1 MISPNKLERSAVQRK
16 IEDLLSQPARK
27 LHLGCGRKYIPG
39 FFHVDAYGHPNV
51 DVQGP
56 VEKLDF
62 APDCSID
69 LIYAAHVLEHFGRHE
84 VDGVLKEWNR
94 VLKPGG
100 VLRLSVPDYV
110 ACAKLLI
117 DGRLG
122 RGIDEILG
130 LMVGGQRDAH
140 DYHKMIFDEPSL
152 IARLKAA
159 GFSSTRH
166 WDWRT
171 TEHAGVDD
179 YSQAYLPHM
188 DKEKGTLVSLNVE
201 AIK

>member
-1 MISPNKLERSAVQRK
+1 VSDKVDA
-16 IEDLLSQPARK
+16 LLKQQTRK
-27 LHLGCGRKYIPG
+27 LHLGCGSKFIPG
-39 FFHVDAYGHPNV
+39 FFHVDAYKHPNV

-56 VEKLDF
+56 VERLDF
-62 APDCSID
+62 IPEDSID

-84 VDGVLKEWNR
+84 VDAVLTEWRR

-117 DGRLG
+117 DGRLA

-140 DYHKMIFDEPSL
+140 DYHKMIFDEASL
-152 IARLKAA
+152 EARLKKA
-159 GFSSTRH
+159 GFSAMRR

-171 TEHAGVDD
+171 TEHVGVDD

-188 DKEKGTLVSLNVE
+188 DKANGTMVSLNVE

>member
-1 MISPNKLERSAVQRK
+1 MQDRIGALLAQPN
-16 IEDLLSQPARK
+16 RK
-27 LHLGCGRKYIPG
+27 LHLGCGRKHIPG
-39 FFHVDAYGHPNV
+39 FFHVDAYKHPNV
-51 DVQGP
+51 DFQGP

-62 APDCSID
+62 VPDGSID

-84 VDGVLKEWNR
+84 VDAVLTEWHR

-117 DGRLG
+117 DGRLD

-152 IARLKAA
+152 EGRLRKA
-159 GFSSTRH
+159 GFSSMRH

-171 TEHAGVDD
+171 TEHTQVDD

-188 DKEKGTLVSLNVE
+188 DKVKGTMVSLNVE